1 MGEQDQQTRQ
11 RLLRCAKAE
20 FLTPGGLSTPPCA
33 ASAGLPG

>member
-20 FLTPGGLSTPPCA
+20 FLSRGLS
-33 ASAGLPG
+33 LIHI